1 MARMTKE
8 LIAAQ
13 AAAAGRRAPTEE
25 RAEALAQA
33 VALMVQAADEAAAEL
48 TFESEPAHVL
58 TAMNDTAAR

>member
-1 MARMTKE
+1 MARITKE

-13 AAAAGRRAPTEE
+13 AAAAGRRAPSEE

-48 TFESEPAHVL
+48 TFEAEPAHVL
-58 TAMNDTAAR
+58 SAMNDTAAR

>member
-13 AAAAGRRAPTEE
+13 AAAAGRRAPSEE

-48 TFESEPAHVL
+48 TFEAEPAHVL
-58 TAMNDTAAR
+58 IAMNDTAAR

>member
-1 MARMTKE
+1 MARITKE

-13 AAAAGRRAPTEE
+13 AAAAGRRAPSEE

-48 TFESEPAHVL
+48 TFEAEPAHVL
-58 TAMNDTAAR
+58 SAMNETAAR

>member
-25 RAEALAQA
+25 RAEALAEA
-33 VALMVQAADEAAAEL
+33 VALMVQAADEAAAKL
-48 TFESEPAHVL
+48 AFEAEPAHFFS
-58 TAMNDTAAR
+58 AMHDTAAR

>member
-1 MARMTKE
+1 MARITKE

-13 AAAAGRRAPTEE
+13 AEAAGRRAPSEE

-48 TFESEPAHVL
+48 TFESEPARFFS
-58 TAMNDTAAR
+58 AMNDTAAR

>member
-1 MARMTKE
+1 MARITKE

-13 AAAAGRRAPTEE
+13 AEAAGRRAPSEE
-25 RAEALAQA
+25 RAEALAEA

-58 TAMNDTAAR
+58 IAMDETAAR